1 MDGCRSGL
9 RALCSFVLE
18 MGCQTQCQ
26 PTPEL
31 QKPLWG
37 CSSQE
42 VGEVKEVTA
51 TAPLLQ
57 VFVAV
62 RQNERARE
70 RERERERER
79 SEPYV
84 EQGEVAVG
92 GQGARR
98 DANHAFL
105 FKQLMV
111 MVVGTSNSLPPLIS
125 APSNSLLSH
134 C

>member
-9 RALCSFVLE
+9 RALCSFVLD
-18 MGCQTQCQ
+18 
-26 PTPEL
+26 PEL

-70 RERERERER
+70 RERERER

-105 FKQLMV
+105 FKQLVV